1 MSVNMS
7 RILLL
12 SAGACIFMSAQA
24 QTTRSG
30 SADAR
35 VMQQLQQVT
44 AEKSKLQA
52 ENTDLKHQLDDLKKK
67 LEKTSSEQST
77 LQQRAK
83 ALELAASR
91 ESASTQQNNDALE
104 KSRAQLQELVTKF
117 RETAQTLREV
127 ETDRNEVKSQLS
139 SRDREF
145 KTCVDR
151 NAGLYFLGEEM
162 LDRLE
167 HKGVWA
173 SIRESEP
180 FTQIAKTRL
189 ENLVD
194 DYRGRIE
201 ELRIDRKAATASR

>member
-1 MSVNMS
+1 MQFRLTLAVA
-7 RILLL
+7 ITAVL
-12 SAGACIFMSAQA
+12 SPPLIHA

-30 SADAR
+30 NADVR
-35 VMQQLQQVT
+35 VMQQLQQAT
-44 AEKSKLQA
+44 AEKTKLEA
-52 ENTDLKHQLDDLKKK
+52 ENADLKHQLDDLKKK
-67 LEKTSSEQST
+67 LDKTSAQQNA

-83 ALELAASR
+83 ALETVASR
-91 ESASTQQNNDALE
+91 ESSSTQQNNEALE
-104 KSRAQLQELVTKF
+104 KSRAQMQELVTKF

-127 ETDRNEVKSQLS
+127 ESDRNEVKSQLS
-139 SRDREF
+139 AREREF

-173 SIRESEP
+173 SIKESEP
-180 FTQIAKTRL
+180 FTQISRTRL

-194 DYRGRIE
+194 DYRARVE
-201 ELRIDRKAATASR
+201 ELRLAKKSASR